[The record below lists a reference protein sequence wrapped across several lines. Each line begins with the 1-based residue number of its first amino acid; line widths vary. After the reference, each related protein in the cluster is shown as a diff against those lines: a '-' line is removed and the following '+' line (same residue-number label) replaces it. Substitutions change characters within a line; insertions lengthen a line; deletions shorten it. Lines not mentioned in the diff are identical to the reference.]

1 MAPSKREA
9 LTPQVS
15 ARIGFRTWRE
25 DKGSRRKNQVV
36 ADLSAALPG
45 QEDGVQEIVCKA
57 NREWL
62 KSGC

>member
-1 MAPSKREA
+1 MAPSKKET

-15 ARIGFRTWRE
+15 ARIGLRAWRE

-36 ADLSAALPG
+36 ADLSPVLPG
-45 QEDGVQEIVCKA
+45 QEDGVQEIVCKV